1 MFIRILRDVINMVN
15 L

>member
-1 MFIRILRDVINMVN
+1 MIRAVITDVIPK

>member
-1 MFIRILRDVINMVN
+1 VHILRDVIPK